1 MKKLILLIVASAL
14 TISAVQ
20 AEDFTIRDIKVNG
33 VQRLE
38 EGTVLTYLGLNPGET
53 VSKARLARAI
63 RALYNTE
70 LFDDI
75 QFDREGETLVIQ
87 IKERPV
93 ISKVELDGNKAIKD
107 EDIESSLSQANVS
120 KGRPLRKN
128 IVSEIES
135 ALKSGY
141 YDQGKY
147 SAEIDAK
154 IKDLGNNTVDIN
166 IDIKEGDFSKI
177 KAINFTGNTIFSD
190 ETLRDQLETKATNFL
205 SFIRSDDKF
214 SKQQLNGDLEA
225 LQSFYMDNGYADFD
239 IKDLQVSISPDKE
252 SIYLT
257 VDVHEG
263 DLYTFGKAS
272 LINEGEVLNTNTLQN
287 LLDALEGETF
297 SFGRL
302 EGISEYAKNLL
313 GNLGYANAE
322 ARPIPSLNK
331 DDKIADFTLLVQPGK
346 KVFVNEVTIDGLPGT
361 YDEVLR
367 RELRFY
373 EGGPLE
379 NVERSKYRLQR
390 LPYVK
395 SAEINTVPIP
405 GVDDRVD
412 VVLVIEPG
420 QPGDFNA
427 SAGYSDSSGLI
438 LGGGFTNTNFLGT
451 GNSLGT
457 NLSISDFQKGLSA
470 NYTDPFYTDSGVSRS
485 IGFSYFKSTA
495 INTST
500 SNLESESGQLSL
512 SYGYPLSEYSSI
524 RFGGQFSL
532 NSLLA
537 TNQSSEEQKE
547 FIRNNGDST
556 STILDIFGNGSNL
569 LEVFQTDYNAFELTL
584 AYNYDS
590 RNNYLF
596 ATRGQRIR
604 ANLTGAIPGS
614 DVEYYSASLNY
625 LRYFPITNGVSLS
638 YRGDLSFAEE
648 YGDTTMLPPSRNLF
662 SSNSANVRGFRPNYL
677 GPLDSNGFPFGGNSR
692 VINSLDLY
700 LPVPEKLQ
708 GSMRYSLFAD
718 AGGVFY
724 HGNTG
729 LFDRRATLL
738 NPAQP
743 KTNYKFDI
751 DNFRASAGVSVE
763 WLSPLGLIGLSY
775 GIPLHEFEGDDVE
788 RLQFN
793 VSQGF

>member
-1 MKKLILLIVASAL
+1 MKKIILLMAASAL
-14 TISAVQ
+14 TFSTVQ

-38 EGTVLTYLGLNPGET
+38 EGTVLIYLGINPGET
-53 VSKARLARAI
+53 VTKARLARAI
-63 RALYNTE
+63 RALYRTE

-75 QFDREGETLVIQ
+75 QFDRVGETLVVQ
-87 IKERPV
+87 VKERPV
-93 ISKVELDGNKAIKD
+93 ISKVELEGNKAIKD
-107 EDIESSLSQANVS
+107 EDIESSLNQANIS

-128 IVSEIES
+128 IVKEIES

-147 SAEIDAK
+147 SAEIDAS
-154 IKDLGNNTVDIN
+154 IKDLGNNTVDIK
-166 IDIKEGDFSKI
+166 IDVKEGDFSKI
-177 KAINFTGNTIFSD
+177 KAINFTGNTVFND
-190 ETLRDQLETKATNFL
+190 DTLSGQLETKSTNFL
-205 SFIRSDDKF
+205 SFIRGDDKF
-214 SKQQLNGDLEA
+214 SKQQLNGDLES
-225 LQSFYMDNGYADFD
+225 LESFYKDNGYADFR
-239 IKDLQVSISPDKE
+239 IKDIQVSISPDKE

-257 VDVHEG
+257 IDVHEG
-263 DLYTFGKAS
+263 ELYQFGKAS
-272 LINEGEVLNTNTLQN
+272 LINEGEVLNTQTLQT

-297 SFGRL
+297 SYGRL
-302 EGISEYAKNLL
+302 EGISEYSKNLL

-322 ARPIPSLNK
+322 ATPIPSLNK
-331 DDKIADFTLLVQPGK
+331 EDKIADFTLLVSPGK
-346 KVFVNEVTIDGLPGT
+346 KVFVNEVTIDGLANT

-379 NVERSKYRLQR
+379 NLERSKYRLQR

-412 VVLVIEPG
+412 VVLEIEPG

-457 NLSISDFQKGLSA
+457 NLSVSNFQKGLSA
-470 NYTDPFYTDSGVSRS
+470 NYTNPFHTDDGVSRS
-485 IGFSYFKSTA
+485 LGFSYFESSAFNTDTSDIDST
-495 INTST
+495 
-500 SNLESESGQLSL
+500 SGQLSL
-512 SYGYPLSEYSSI
+512 SYGYPISEFSSF
-524 RFGGQFSL
+524 RFGGQFSQ

-537 TNQSSEEQKE
+537 SSRGSSSQQIE
-547 FIRNNGDST
+547 FVQNNGDSSENSVNT
-556 STILDIFGNGSNL
+556 FFGPLNI
-569 LEVFQTDYNAFELTL
+569 FQTDYQNLELIL
-584 AYNYDS
+584 GYNYDS
-590 RNNYLF
+590 RNNFLF
-596 ATRGQRIR
+596 ATRGQRVR
-604 ANLTGAIPGS
+604 ANLTTAIPGS
-614 DVEYYSASLNY
+614 DVEYFTASFNY
-625 LRYFPITNGVSLS
+625 LKYFPLSQNISLS
-638 YRGDLSFAEE
+638 YRTDISFAEDF
-648 YGDTTMLPPSRNLF
+648 GDATMLPPSRNFF
-662 SSNSANVRGFRPNYL
+662 SSNSNNIRGFRPNFL
-677 GPLDSNGFPFGGNSR
+677 GPRDSNGFPFGGNSR
-692 VINSLDLY
+692 VVNSLDLY
-700 LPVPEKLQ
+700 LPVPEKFQ

-724 HGNTG
+724 HGNSQ
-729 LFDRRATLL
+729 LFPGQ
-738 NPAQP
+738 NVE
-743 KTNYKFDI
+743 FDI
-751 DNFRASAGVSVE
+751 ENFRASAGVSIE

-775 GIPLHEFEGDDVE
+775 GLPLHEFNGDDIE

>member
-1 MKKLILLIVASAL
+1 MKKLILLIAVSAL
-14 TISAVQ
+14 TFTTAQ
-20 AEDFTIRDIKVNG
+20 AEDFTIRDIEVNG

-63 RALYNTE
+63 RALYKTE
-70 LFDDI
+70 LFDDV
-75 QFDREGETLVIQ
+75 QFDRVGDKLVVQ
-87 IKERPV
+87 VKERPV

-107 EDIESSLSQANVS
+107 EDIESSLTQANVS

-128 IVSEIES
+128 VVSEIES

-205 SFIRSDDKF
+205 SFIRGDDKF

-225 LQSFYMDNGYADFD
+225 LQSFYMDNGYADFAV
-239 IKDLQVSISPDKE
+239 KDLQVSISPDKKAL
-252 SIYLT
+252 YLT
-257 VDVHEG
+257 VDIQEG
-263 DLYTFGKAS
+263 ELYTFGKAS
-272 LINEGEVLNTNTLQN
+272 LINEGEVLNTKTLQT

-302 EGISEYAKNLL
+302 ENISEYAKNLL

-322 ARPIPSLNK
+322 AQPIPSLNK
-331 DDKIADFTLLVQPGK
+331 EAKIADFTLLVQPGK
-346 KVFVNEVTIDGLPGT
+346 KVFVNEIKIDGLPGT

-412 VVLVIEPG
+412 VVLKIEPG

-457 NLSISDFQKGLSA
+457 NLSISDYQKGLSA
-470 NYTDPFYTDSGVSRS
+470 NYTNPFYTDSGISRS
-485 IGFSYFKSTA
+485 LGFSYYESTA
-495 INTST
+495 INTATSSIDST
-500 SNLESESGQLSL
+500 SGQLSL
-512 SYGYPLSEYSSI
+512 TYGYPISEYSSF
-524 RFGGQFSL
+524 RFGGQFSQ

-537 TNQSSEEQKE
+537 TDRGSSTQQIE
-547 FIRNNGDST
+547 FVQNNGDST
-556 STILDIFGNGSNL
+556 SQLISGGFFGDFN
-569 LEVFQTDYNAFELTL
+569 VFQTDYQNFELIL
-584 AYNYDS
+584 GYNYDS

-604 ANLTGAIPGS
+604 ANFTSAIPGS
-614 DVEYYSASLNY
+614 DVEYYTASFNY
-625 LRYFPITNGVSLS
+625 LKYFPLSQNISLS
-638 YRGDLSFAEE
+638 YKGDVSFAED

-662 SSNSANVRGFRPNYL
+662 SANSNNVRGFRANYL
-677 GPLDSNGFPFGGNSR
+677 GPIDSNGYPFGGNTR

-700 LPVPEKLQ
+700 LPVPEKFQ

-724 HGNTG
+724 HGNSH
-729 LFDRRATLL
+729 LFSGQDIA
-738 NPAQP
+738 
-743 KTNYKFDI
+743 FDV
-751 DNFRASAGVSVE
+751 DNFRASAGISVE

-775 GIPLHEFEGDDVE
+775 GTPLREFDGDDVE

>member
-1 MKKLILLIVASAL
+1 MKKLILLIAASAL
-14 TISAVQ
+14 TLTTAQ
-20 AEDFTIRDIKVNG
+20 AEDFTIRDIQVNG

-70 LFDDI
+70 LFDDV
-75 QFDREGETLVIQ
+75 QFDRLGDTLVVQ

-107 EDIESSLSQANVS
+107 EDIESSLTQANVS

-190 ETLRDQLETKATNFL
+190 KTLRGQLETKATNIL

-239 IKDLQVSISPDKE
+239 VKDLQVSISPDKK

-257 VDVHEG
+257 VDIHEG

-272 LINEGEVLNTNTLQN
+272 LINEGEILSTATLQT

-302 EGISEYAKNLL
+302 EDLSDYAKNLL

-331 DDKIADFTLLVQPGK
+331 DEKIADFTLLIQPGK
-346 KVFVNEVTIDGLPGT
+346 QVFVNEVSISGLPGT

-367 RELRFY
+367 RQLRFF

-379 NVERSKYRLQR
+379 NIERSKYRLQR

-412 VVLVIEPG
+412 VVLEIEPG

-457 NLSISDFQKGLSA
+457 NLSVSDFQKGLSA
-470 NYTDPFYTDSGVSRS
+470 NYTNPFYTDNGISRS
-485 IGFSYFKSTA
+485 LGFSYFKSTA
-495 INTST
+495 INTAT
-500 SNLESESGQLSL
+500 SDIESESGQLSL
-512 SYGYPLSEYSSI
+512 SYGYPVSEYASF
-524 RFGGQFSL
+524 RFGGQFTQ

-537 TNQSSEEQKE
+537 TNGSSLEQIA
-547 FIRNNGDST
+547 FVTNNGDST
-556 STILDIFGNGSNL
+556 SQTIDSFFGP
-569 LEVFQTDYNAFELTL
+569 LEIFQTDYSTL
-584 AYNYDS
+584 DLILGYNYDS

-596 ATRGQRIR
+596 ATRGQRIK
-604 ANLTGAIPGS
+604 ASLTGAIPGS
-614 DVEYYSASLNY
+614 DVEYYSASFNY
-625 LRYFPITNGVSLS
+625 LKYFPISNGISLS
-638 YRGDLSFAEE
+638 YRGDLAFAEE
-648 YGDTTMLPPSRNLF
+648 YGDTTILPPSKNLF
-662 SSNSANVRGFRPNYL
+662 SSNSNNVRGFRANYL
-677 GPLDSNGFPFGGNSR
+677 GPRDSNQFPFGGNSR

-718 AGGVFY
+718 VGGVFY

-729 LFDRRATLL
+729 LLQTGPFFLQNSNIDFDVE
-738 NPAQP
+738 
-743 KTNYKFDI
+743 
-751 DNFRASAGVSVE
+751 NFRASAGISVE

-775 GIPLHEFEGDDVE
+775 GTPLREFAGDDIE

>member
-1 MKKLILLIVASAL
+1 MKKIILLIVACAL
-14 TISAVQ
+14 TITTIQ

-33 VQRLE
+33 MQRLE

-75 QFDREGETLVIQ
+75 QFDREGDTLVIQ

-135 ALKSGY
+135 ALKGGY

-177 KAINFTGNTIFSD
+177 KAINFTGNTVFSD
-190 ETLRDQLETKATNFL
+190 DTLSDQLETKQTNFL
-205 SFIRSDDKF
+205 SFIRGDDKF

-239 IKDLQVSISPDKE
+239 IKDIQVSISPDKE

-263 DLYTFGKAS
+263 DIYTFGKAS
-272 LINEGEVLNTNTLQN
+272 LINEGEVLNTNTLQG

-331 DDKIADFTLLVQPGK
+331 EEKIADFALVVQPGK
-346 KVFVNEVTIDGLPGT
+346 KVFVNNIRIEGLPGT
-361 YDEVLR
+361 NDEVLR

-395 SAEINTVPIP
+395 AAEINTVPIP

-412 VVLVIEPG
+412 VVLEIEPG

-470 NYTDPFYTDSGVSRS
+470 NYTDPYYTDSGVSRS

-500 SNLESESGQLSL
+500 SDIESESGQLSL
-512 SYGYPLSEYSSI
+512 SYGYPISEYSSF
-524 RFGGQFSL
+524 RFGGQFSQ

-537 TNQSSEEQKE
+537 TSQSSNEQLE
-547 FIRNNGDST
+547 FVNNNGDSSSQT
-556 STILDIFGNGSNL
+556 VDSFFGPINI
-569 LEVFQTDYNAFELTL
+569 FQTDYSVFELIL
-584 AYNYDS
+584 GYNYDS

-604 ANLTGAIPGS
+604 ANFTAAIPGS
-614 DVEYYSASLNY
+614 DVEYFSTSFNY
-625 LRYFPITNGVSLS
+625 LRYFPITNGISLS
-638 YRGDLSFAEE
+638 YRGDFSFAEE
-648 YGDTTMLPPSRNLF
+648 YGDTTILPPARNLF
-662 SSNSANVRGFRPNYL
+662 SSNSTNVRGFRPNYL
-677 GPLDSNGFPFGGNSR
+677 GPRDSRLFPFGGNSR

-700 LPVPEKLQ
+700 LPVPEKFQ

-729 LFDRRATLL
+729 LLNSNFDQ
-738 NPAQP
+738 N
-743 KTNYKFDI
+743 KNIDFDLE
-751 DNFRASAGVSVE
+751 NFRASAGLSVE

-775 GIPLHEFEGDDVE
+775 GIPLHEFVGDDVE

>member
-1 MKKLILLIVASAL
+1 MKKLILLIAASAL
-14 TISAVQ
+14 IFTTAQ
-20 AEDFTIRDIKVNG
+20 AEDFTIRDIQVNG

-70 LFDDI
+70 LFDDV
-75 QFDREGETLVIQ
+75 QFDRLGDTLVVQ

-107 EDIESSLSQANVS
+107 EDIESSLTQANVS

-147 SAEIDAK
+147 GAEIDAK

-190 ETLRDQLETKATNFL
+190 ETLKGVLETKATNFL

-214 SKQQLNGDLEA
+214 SKQQLNGDLET

-239 IKDLQVSISPDKE
+239 IKDLQVSISPDKK

-272 LINEGEVLNTNTLQN
+272 LINEGEILNTATLQR

-302 EGISEYAKNLL
+302 EGLSEYAKNLL

-331 DDKIADFTLLVQPGK
+331 DDKIADFTLLIQPGK
-346 KVFVNEVTIDGLPGT
+346 KVFVNEVSINGLPGT

-367 RELRFY
+367 RELRFF

-379 NVERSKYRLQR
+379 NIERSKYRLQR

-412 VVLVIEPG
+412 VVLEIEPG

-485 IGFSYFKSTA
+485 LGFSYFKSTA
-495 INTST
+495 INTDT
-500 SNLESESGQLSL
+500 SNIESTSGQLSL
-512 SYGYPLSEYSSI
+512 SYGYPISEYSSF
-524 RFGGQFSL
+524 RFGGQFAQ

-537 TNQSSEEQKE
+537 TNNSSLEQRE
-547 FIRNNGDST
+547 FVTNNGDST
-556 STILDIFGNGSNL
+556 SQTVNSFFGPI
-569 LEVFQTDYNAFELTL
+569 EIFQTDYSTFELIL
-584 AYNYDS
+584 GYNYDS

-596 ATRGQRIR
+596 ATRGKRIR
-604 ANLTGAIPGS
+604 ANLTGVIPGS
-614 DVEYYSASLNY
+614 DVEYYSASFNY
-625 LRYFPITNGVSLS
+625 LRYFPITNGISLS
-638 YRGDLSFAEE
+638 YRGDFAFAEE
-648 YGDTTMLPPSRNLF
+648 YGDTTILPPSKNLF
-662 SSNSANVRGFRPNYL
+662 SSNSNNVRGFRANYL
-677 GPLDSNGFPFGGNSR
+677 GPRDSNLYPFGGNSR

-700 LPVPEKLQ
+700 LPVPEKFQ

-718 AGGVFY
+718 VGGVFY

-729 LFDRRATLL
+729 LLRDITENNNIDFDVE
-738 NPAQP
+738 
-743 KTNYKFDI
+743 
-751 DNFRASAGVSVE
+751 NFRASAGLSVE

-775 GIPLHEFEGDDVE
+775 GIPLHEFVGDDVE

>member
-1 MKKLILLIVASAL
+1 MKKLILLIAASAL
-14 TISAVQ
+14 TMSTVQ

-63 RALYNTE
+63 RSLYNTE
-70 LFDDI
+70 LFEDV
-75 QFDREGETLVIQ
+75 QFDREGETLIVQ

-107 EDIESSLSQANVS
+107 EDIESSLSQANIS

-190 ETLRDQLETKATNFL
+190 ETLRDQLDTKATNFL

-252 SIYLT
+252 SLYLT
-257 VDVHEG
+257 VDVQEG
-263 DLYTFGKAS
+263 DLYNFGKAS

-331 DDKIADFTLLVQPGK
+331 EDKIADFTLLVQPGK

-361 YDEVLR
+361 NDEVLR

-412 VVLVIEPG
+412 VVLKIEPG

-470 NYTDPFYTDSGVSRS
+470 NYTNPFYTDDGVSRS
-485 IGFSYFKSTA
+485 LGFSYFKSTA

-500 SNLESESGQLSL
+500 SDIESESGQLSL
-512 SYGYPLSEYSSI
+512 SYGYPISEYSSF
-524 RFGGQFSL
+524 RFGGQFTQ

-537 TNQSSEEQKE
+537 TSQSSDEQRE
-547 FIRNNGDST
+547 FVQNNGDSSSQT
-556 STILDIFGNGSNL
+556 VDSFFGPI
-569 LEVFQTDYNAFELTL
+569 EVFQTDYSALEMVLG
-584 AYNYDS
+584 YNYDS
-590 RNNYLF
+590 RNNFLF

-604 ANLTGAIPGS
+604 ASFTGAIPGS

-625 LRYFPITNGVSLS
+625 LRYFPITNGISLS

-648 YGDTTMLPPSRNLF
+648 YGDTTILPPSRNLF
-662 SSNSANVRGFRPNYL
+662 SSNSTNVRGFRANYL
-677 GPLDSNGFPFGGNSR
+677 GPRDSNLFPFGGNSR

-700 LPVPEKLQ
+700 LPVPEKFQ

-729 LFDRRATLL
+729 LLRDDIPQ
-738 NPAQP
+738 NS
-743 KTNYKFDI
+743 NINFDI
-751 DNFRASAGVSVE
+751 ENFRASAGISIE

-775 GIPLHEFEGDDVE
+775 GTPLHEFEGDDIE